1 MQHHLQLPNAPD
13 APLVAPAKSRG
24 DCFRAAAD
32 QRRPR
37 ETVKQKF
44 LLRGWRHS
52 AAAGLTPTS
61 IELLVQLLDGAW
73 WDGRWLGG
81 SRVEVKSRSPASCR
95 LPTTVRCLSRHLRMK
110 ALRRVSI
117 LSRDAA

>member
-1 MQHHLQLPNAPD
+1 LWRAFASHRPCQVDLNGSEQSPEQQHR
-13 APLVAPAKSRG
+13 RG
-24 DCFRAAAD
+24 SA
-32 QRRPR
+32 
-37 ETVKQKF
+37 EGS
-44 LLRGWRHS
+44 LR
-52 AAAGLTPTS
+52 LDPS